1 MGKED
6 NLKPFDS
13 NQSREEAKINGRK
26 GGIAS
31 GVARRAR
38 KTMKEM
44 LDYLLSKE
52 VKNRKGEKAT
62 TLEAISVA
70 LINKAVKGDTKA
82 FEVIRD
88 TIGEKFKDSET
99 NVIIQQPIEVS
110 EKEIQKIINQTKEL
124 ADEG

>member
-1 MGKED
+1 MNDE
-6 NLKPFDS
+6 NLKPNS
-13 NQSREEAKINGRK
+13 ERTPKERQELARK
-26 GGIAS
+26 AGIAS

-44 LDYLLSKE
+44 LDYLLTKE